1 MEGAAELKDNL
12 LLFVFVLLSGREK
25 YIFVFKSND
34 LRGIFG

>member
-25 YIFVFKSND
+25 YIFCF
-34 LRGIFG
+34 RRMI